1 MGRMELQSPY
11 LLITSGFLA
20 FASVNF
26 LTRFITPR
34 AACQTVKQKWKWRNV
49 ATSLVHSVVTGIWA
63 PICFMQEPDM
73 HTDLIRIF
81 TRLQSCA
88 SERLYRVLS
97 VRRTGHGGDQPEA
110 QHGRVLRPPLLCRS
124 LLRFGGGVAPV
135 RGVRRALPHGR
146 DQLDLPPLPSAAH
159 HHSPA
164 KIYIY
169 LQDKCIVQCRY
180 FRHIQN
186 TPAWLDDSMVDCS

>member
-1 MGRMELQSPY
+1 MELQSPY

-73 HTDLIRIF
+73 HTDLIRNF
-81 TRLQSCA
+81 TGSSHALGKSHQQKLLPRGEIIIYVLLEIYWFSKF
-88 SERLYRVLS
+88 ENLY
-97 VRRTGHGGDQPEA
+97 
-110 QHGRVLRPPLLCRS
+110 
-124 LLRFGGGVAPV
+124 
-135 RGVRRALPHGR
+135 
-146 DQLDLPPLPSAAH
+146 
-159 HHSPA
+159 
-164 KIYIY
+164 
-169 LQDKCIVQCRY
+169 
-180 FRHIQN
+180 
-186 TPAWLDDSMVDCS
+186 